1 MRRRTAV
8 GAGMSS
14 RGLAT
19 SVGALLAVGAGWVS
33 WLMVGPSERRTVDL
47 SKHLPES
54 NTAQW
59 EERRR
64 QNALVMEA
72 IKRAA
77 ESNKNVASQKDW
89 NQGSQSDH

>member
-19 SVGALLAVGAGWVS
+19 SVGALLAVGAGW
-33 WLMVGPSERRTVDL
+33 
-47 SKHLPES
+47 HLPES